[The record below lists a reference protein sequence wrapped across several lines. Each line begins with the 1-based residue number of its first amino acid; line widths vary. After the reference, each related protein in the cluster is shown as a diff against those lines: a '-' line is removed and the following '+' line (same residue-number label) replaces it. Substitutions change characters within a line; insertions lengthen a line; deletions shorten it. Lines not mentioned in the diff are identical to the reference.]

1 MAIRASIALFVIA
14 LLAGGCGGDDNSA
27 APTGVAA
34 AATTAASEVTE
45 ATAPASA
52 STTGAELTLG
62 AAAELYT
69 RIVAPANCAVDH
81 LNAALDSSTTGSE
94 AMKVVVPL
102 YRAAGRAFG
111 QLATDLRAA
120 HWPAAVSDDIE
131 TLADASTKESLAMR
145 SAANAHSFDEQQ
157 AIVKSDNFI
166 NTMKAADASADM
178 VRQKLGLDSTFD
190 DTDFCAIA

>member
-1 MAIRASIALFVIA
+1 MDIKASIALLVIA
-14 LLAGGCGGDDNSA
+14 LVAGGCGSDKSA
-27 APTGVAA
+27 ETTGVAA
-34 AATTAASEVTE
+34 TATTPSSEE
-45 ATAPASA
+45 DDTAPASA
-52 STTGAELTLG
+52 STAGAEITIG
-62 AAAELYT
+62 AAVEQYT

-111 QLATDLRAA
+111 QLANDLRAA
-120 HWPAAVSDDIE
+120 QWPADVSNEIE
-131 TLADASTKESLAMR
+131 TLADASTKASLAMR
-145 SAANAHSFDEQQ
+145 SAANAHSVDEQH

-166 NTMKAADASADM
+166 NTMNAVDSSADI
-178 VRQKLGLDSTFD
+178 VRQKLGLDSTFG